1 MNRESIPR
9 INSPAEL
16 EEFRKEILSKRDPK
30 KPCIALCSGSACNAS
45 GSGKV
50 AAKLEEEIKK
60 QGLDGA
66 VDIRKTG
73 CHGFCERGPII
84 VTHPEDICYLQIEPK
99 DVPEIFSQTVKGKG
113 LVERLLY
120 TNPATNKKIV
130 NESEIPFYKKQMR
143 LVLGANGSIDPK
155 SIDDYLAVGGYSAL
169 VKALFH
175 ETPEQVIEIV
185 KQSKLRGRGGA
196 GFPTGLKWDFARKS
210 QNETKYV
217 IVNADEGDPGAYMD
231 RSVLEGNPFSVL
243 EGLTIG
249 AYAIGAHEGYIY
261 VRQEYPLAVEN
272 VTLAIKKA
280 EQLGFLGENILGS
293 GFNFIVK
300 VHRGAGAF
308 VCGEETALLASLEG
322 KPGEPRARPP
332 YPAVQGLNGK
342 PSNINNVETWATI
355 PLILNKGPE
364 YFASIGTEGSKGT
377 KIFSLVGKV
386 NHTGLVEVPMGIT
399 LRDIIYELGGGIP
412 DGKKFKAVQTG
423 GPSGGCIP
431 AQYLDTEVDFDELPK
446 VGAIMG
452 SGGMIVMD
460 EDTCMVDVAKYF
472 LTFLS
477 TESCGKCS
485 PCREGIRQMLKILTR
500 ISEGKGKESDIGLL
514 MELAEST
521 RDASLCA
528 LGGTAPNPVLS
539 TLKYFR
545 HEYED
550 HILHKRCQAGVC
562 VELYK
567 AKCINA
573 CPIGQDVPGYLSL
586 VAEGRYEE
594 AVSLIYQTNPLPGV
608 CGRVC
613 THPCT
618 DVCLRAETDEALN
631 IAKIKRFAVDMAK
644 RRGYTVK
651 LEKGAPKEEKIAV
664 IGGGPGGLAAAY
676 SLALMG
682 YRPTIFEELP
692 ELGGMLRYGIP
703 PYRLPRDIL
712 DQEIDFL
719 IRVGVEV
726 KTNTRVGRDITL
738 EQLQKDY
745 DAMFVAVGAHK
756 SLPMRISGDDLPGV
770 KGGAEFLREVQLGIA
785 ANPGK
790 RVAVIGGGDVAMD
803 IARSCRRVGAEVT
816 ILYRRERKDMPAS
829 QEEIADAL
837 AEGIGLKELVAPK
850 SIRKSDTGLVL
861 EMELCELKDFDR
873 SGRRRPVPIE
883 GSVITREYDTIFSAI
898 GQGSDLE
905 FAGSLETK
913 GDTIAV
919 DRHRLLT
926 NLPGIFAGGDAV
938 IGPARV
944 VDALAHG
951 KKAAVEIDR
960 YLAKKA
966 GREPHA
972 ETFEKIQV
980 TMTLPKEVIETP
992 MAEIPKLDPEERI
1005 KDFTAE
1011 VELGFDEETAKKE
1024 CGRCLRCDVS
1034 WMAARDNS
1042 IALAG

>member
-1 MNRESIPR
+1 MPR

-16 EEFRKEILSKRDPK
+16 EEFRQDIISKRGPN
-30 KPCIALCSGSACNAS
+30 KPCIAVCTGTGCLALG
-45 GSGKV
+45 
-50 AAKLEEEIKK
+50 AAKVVGPFKEEIKK
-60 QGLDGA
+60 QGLETK
-66 VDIRKTG
+66 VDVRETG
-73 CHGFCERGPII
+73 CPGFCERGPLTVIY
-84 VTHPEDICYLQIEPK
+84 PEEICYLQVQPGDAK
-99 DVPEIFSQTVKGKG
+99 EIVSQTIVAKK
-113 LVERLLY
+113 VIDRLLY
-120 TNPATNKKIV
+120 VDPTTGAKTV
-130 NESEIPFYKKQMR
+130 HESEIPFYRKQKR
-143 LVLGANGSIDPK
+143 LLIGNNIKVDPK
-155 SIDDYLAVGGYSAL
+155 SIDDYLAVGGYAAL

-175 ETPEQVIEIV
+175 QTPEQVIEMV

-196 GFPTGLKWDFARKS
+196 GFPTGLKWEFARKS
-210 QNETKYV
+210 RNETKYV
-217 IVNADEGDPGAYMD
+217 IVNADEGDPGAFMD
-231 RSVLEGNPFSVL
+231 RAVLEGNPFSVL

-249 AYAIGAHEGYIY
+249 AYAMGAHEGYVY

-272 VTLAIKKA
+272 VTRAIKKA
-280 EQLGFLGENILGS
+280 EEHGFLGKNILGS
-293 GFNFIVK
+293 GFDFTAK

-364 YFASIGTEGSKGT
+364 QFASIGTEGSKGT

-386 NHTGLVEVPMGIT
+386 NNTGLVEVPMGIT
-399 LRDIIYELGGGIP
+399 LRDIIYELGGGVP
-412 DGKKFKAVQTG
+412 GGKKFKAVQTG

-528 LGGTAPNPVLS
+528 LGGTAPNSVLS

-550 HILHKRCQAGVC
+550 HILHKRCPAGVC

-618 DVCLRAETDEALN
+618 DVCLRAETDEPVN
-631 IAKIKRFAVDMAK
+631 ITKIKRFAVDMAK

-651 LEKGAPKEEKIAV
+651 LKKGEPKEEKIAV

-703 PYRLPRDIL
+703 AYRLPRDVL

-719 IRVGVEV
+719 MRVGVEV

-756 SLPMRISGDDLPGV
+756 SLPMRIAGEDLPGV
-770 KGGAEFLREVQLGIA
+770 KGGAEYLREVELGTA

-803 IARSCRRVGAEVT
+803 ISRSCRRMGAEVT

-829 QEEIADAL
+829 KEEISDAL
-837 AEGIGLKELVAPK
+837 AEGIQLKELVAPK
-850 SIRKSDTGLVL
+850 SIRKTDTGLVL

-873 SGRRRPVPIE
+873 SGRRRPVPIA
-883 GSVITREYDTIFSAI
+883 GAVVTQEYDTIFSAI
-898 GQGSDLE
+898 GQGSDLM
-905 FAGSLETK
+905 FAGSIETK

-919 DRHRLLT
+919 DRHRMVT
-926 NLPGIFAGGDAV
+926 NLPGVFAGGDAV

-944 VDALAHG
+944 VDALSHG

-972 ETFEKIQV
+972 ESLEKIQV

-992 MAEIPKLDPEERI
+992 KAEIPKLNPAERI
-1005 KDFTAE
+1005 KDFAAE

-1034 WMAARDNS
+1034 WLAARDKS
-1042 IALAG
+1042 MPVAG

>member
-1 MNRESIPR
+1 
-9 INSPAEL
+9 L
-16 EEFRKEILSKRDPK
+16 EEFRKEIISKRDPN
-30 KPCIALCSGSACNAS
+30 KPCITLCSGSACHAS

-50 AAKLEEEIKK
+50 AASLEEEIKK
-60 QGLDGA
+60 QGLRDA

-84 VTHPEDICYLQIEPK
+84 VIHPEEVCYLQIEPG
-99 DVPEIFSQTVKGKG
+99 DVPEIFSRTIKRKEII
-113 LVERLLY
+113 ERLLY
-120 TNPATNKKIV
+120 TDPGTKKKIV
-130 NESEIPFYKKQMR
+130 HESEIPFYKKQQR
-143 LVLGANGSIDPK
+143 LVFGANGSIDPK

-169 VKALFH
+169 VKALFQQ
-175 ETPEQVIEIV
+175 TPEQVVEVV
-185 KQSKLRGRGGA
+185 KKSGLRGRGGA
-196 GFPTGLKWDFARKS
+196 GFPTGLKWEFARKS
-210 QNETKYV
+210 LEKTKYV

-249 AYAIGAHEGYIY
+249 AYAMGAHEGYIY

-280 EQLGFLGENILGS
+280 EEHGFLGENILGS
-293 GFNFIVK
+293 GFDFTVT

-332 YPAVQGLNGK
+332 YPAVQGLFGK
-342 PSNINNVETWATI
+342 PTNINNVETWANI
-355 PLILNKGPE
+355 PLILNKGPD

-386 NHTGLVEVPMGIT
+386 NHTGLVEVPMGIS
-399 LRDIIYELGGGIP
+399 LRDIIYELGGGVP
-412 DGKKFKAVQTG
+412 GGKKFKAVQTG

-431 AQYLDTEVDFDELPK
+431 PEHLDIEVDFDELRK

-460 EDTCMVDVAKYF
+460 EDTCMIDVAKYF
-472 LTFLS
+472 LKFLS
-477 TESCGKCS
+477 VESCGKCS

-500 ISEGKGKESDIGLL
+500 ISEGKGRESDIALL
-514 MELAEST
+514 GELAEST

-550 HILHKRCQAGVC
+550 HILHKRCPAGVC
-562 VELYK
+562 EELYK

-594 AVSLIYQTNPLPGV
+594 AISLIYQTNPLPGV

-618 DVCLRAETDEALN
+618 DVCLRAETDEPLN
-631 IAKIKRFAVDMAK
+631 IPKIKRFAADMAK
-644 RRGYTVK
+644 RKGYTVK
-651 LEKGAPKEEKIAV
+651 LEKGKAKEEKIAV

-682 YRPTIFEELP
+682 YRPTIIEELP
-692 ELGGMLRYGIP
+692 QLGGMLRYGIP
-703 PYRLPRDIL
+703 PYRLPREIL
-712 DQEIDFL
+712 DQEIDF
-719 IRVGVEV
+719 IVNVGVEV

-738 EQLQKDY
+738 DQLQKEY
-745 DAMFVAVGAHK
+745 DAIFVAVGAHK
-756 SLPMRISGDDLPGV
+756 SLPVRVPGEDFPSV
-770 KGGAEFLREVQLGIA
+770 KGGAEFLREVELGIA
-785 ANPGK
+785 AHPGK

-803 IARSCRRVGAEVT
+803 IARTCRRMGAEVT
-816 ILYRRERKDMPAS
+816 IAYRRERKDMPAS
-829 QEEIADAL
+829 EEEIADAI
-837 AEGIGLKELVAPK
+837 AEKIELKELVAPK
-850 SIRKSDTGLVL
+850 SIRRANSGLAL
-861 EMELCELKDFDR
+861 ELDECELRDFDR

-898 GQGSDLE
+898 GQTSDLD
-905 FAGSLETK
+905 FAESLETK
-913 GDTIAV
+913 RDTIAV

-926 NLPGIFAGGDAV
+926 SLPGVFAGGDV
-938 IGPARV
+938 VSGPARV

-951 KKAAVEIDR
+951 KTAAVEIDR
-960 YLAKKA
+960 YLAKKR
-966 GREPHA
+966 GGQPYA
-972 ETFEKIQV
+972 ETLEKIKV

-1011 VELGFDEETAKKE
+1011 VELGFDEETARKE

-1034 WMAARDNS
+1034 WMAARDKS
-1042 IALAG
+1042 IAVAG

>member
-1 MNRESIPR
+1 MPR

-16 EEFRKEILSKRDPK
+16 EEFRRDIISKRGPN
-30 KPCIALCSGSACNAS
+30 KPCIAVCTGTGCLALG
-45 GSGKV
+45 
-50 AAKLEEEIKK
+50 AAKVVAPFKEEIKK
-60 QGLDGA
+60 QGLETK
-66 VDIRKTG
+66 VDVRETG
-73 CHGFCERGPII
+73 CPGFCERGP
-84 VTHPEDICYLQIEPK
+84 VTVIYPEETCYLQVQPGDAE
-99 DVPEIFSQTVKGKG
+99 EIVSQTILAKKVID
-113 LVERLLY
+113 RLLY
-120 TNPATNKKIV
+120 VDPTTGEKLAH
-130 NESEIPFYKKQMR
+130 ESEIPFYRKQKR
-143 LVLGANGSIDPK
+143 LLIGNNIKIDPK
-155 SIDDYLAVGGYSAL
+155 SIDDYIAVGGYTAL

-175 ETPEQVIEIV
+175 QTPEQVIEMV

-196 GFPTGLKWDFARKS
+196 GFPTGLKWEFARKS
-210 QNETKYV
+210 PDKTKYV
-217 IVNADEGDPGAYMD
+217 IVNADEGDPGAFMD
-231 RSVLEGNPFSVL
+231 RAVLEGNPFSVL

-249 AYAIGAHEGYIY
+249 AYAIGAHEGYVY
-261 VRQEYPLAVEN
+261 ARQEYPLAVEN

-280 EQLGFLGENILGS
+280 EEHGFLGKNILGS
-293 GFNFIVK
+293 GFDFTVK

-364 YFASIGTEGSKGT
+364 HFASIGTEGSKGT

-386 NHTGLVEVPMGIT
+386 NNTGLVEVPMGIT

-412 DGKKFKAVQTG
+412 GGKKFKAVQTG

-472 LTFLS
+472 LKFLS

-500 ISEGKGKESDIGLL
+500 ISEGKGRESDIGLL
-514 MELAEST
+514 IELAEST
-521 RDASLCA
+521 KAASLCA

-550 HILHKRCQAGVC
+550 HILHKRCPAGVC

-613 THPCT
+613 THPCM
-618 DVCLRAETDEALN
+618 DVCLRAETDESIN
-631 IAKIKRFAVDMAK
+631 ITKIKRFAVDMAK
-644 RRGYTVK
+644 RRGYTIK
-651 LEKGAPKEEKIAV
+651 LEKGEPKEEKIAV

-719 IRVGVEV
+719 MRVGVEV

-756 SLPMRISGDDLPGV
+756 NLPMRISGEDLPGV
-770 KGGAEFLREVQLGIA
+770 KGGAEFLREVELGTA
-785 ANPGK
+785 SNPGK
-790 RVAVIGGGDVAMD
+790 RVAVIGGGNTAMD
-803 IARSCRRVGAEVT
+803 ISRTCRRMGAQVT

-829 QEEIADAL
+829 KEEIADAL
-837 AEGIGLKELVAPK
+837 AEDIELKELVAPK
-850 SIRKSDTGLVL
+850 SIKKTDTGLVL

-883 GSVITREYDTIFSAI
+883 GAVVTQEFDTIFSAI

-905 FAGSLETK
+905 FAESIETK
-913 GDTIAV
+913 GDTITV
-919 DRHRLLT
+919 DRHSLLT
-926 NLPGIFAGGDAV
+926 NLPGVFAGGDAV

-951 KKAAVEIDR
+951 KTAAVEIDR

-972 ETFEKIQV
+972 ETLEKIQV

-1034 WMAARDNS
+1034 WIAARDKNMQV
-1042 IALAG
+1042 AG